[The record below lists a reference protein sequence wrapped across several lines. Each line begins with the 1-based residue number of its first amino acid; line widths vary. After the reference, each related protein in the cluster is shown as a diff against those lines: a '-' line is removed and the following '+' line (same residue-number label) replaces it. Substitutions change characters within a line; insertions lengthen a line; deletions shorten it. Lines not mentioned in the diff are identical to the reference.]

1 MAHLL
6 IAATQKSSGKTTVT
20 TGLAAALARRGMAVQ
35 PFKKGPDYIDP
46 MWLSQAAGNPCI
58 NLDFHC
64 MEEAEIIA
72 AFHRRDAVADI
83 SIVETN
89 KGLFDGVDVEG
100 RDSNAALASLLGGP
114 VVLVIDTLGM
124 TRGIAPLVLG
134 YVNFDPGVQ
143 IAGVILNKVGGPR
156 HEGKLRAALEYYT
169 DLPVLGAIGRDN
181 ALEIPERHLGLV
193 PANEAD
199 EANRTIDRLCKAIS
213 DNIDLDRIVEIAETA
228 VGPRAAPGPVPETK
242 ARSKDIRIGVA
253 RDAAFGFYYPD
264 DLEAFETAG
273 AEIVPFDCLEDE
285 RVPDVDGLFI
295 GGGFPETQMMA
306 LEANRSMLASIRA
319 AIEGGLPTYA
329 ECGGLMY
336 LSRSLTWRGE
346 THEMAGVIPGD
357 AVMHPRPQGRG
368 YVVLEDTGAG
378 PWPLPAS
385 RTGVPARFPAHEF
398 HYASL
403 DNLPRDMTFAW
414 RVLRGHG
421 IDGEHDGIVQG
432 NLLAGFSHL
441 RDVEGDRWARRFVEF
456 VRECR
461 KGMRPAS
468 ERSPISAL

>member
-6 IAATQKSSGKTTVT
+6 IAATQKSSGKTTFT

-46 MWLSQAAGNPCI
+46 MWLGRAAGRPCI

-64 MEEAEIIA
+64 MTKAEIIA
-72 AFHRRDAVADI
+72 AFRRRDANSDI
-83 SIVETN
+83 SLVETN

-100 RDSNAALASLLGGP
+100 RDSNAALASLLGAP
-114 VVLVIDTLGM
+114 VILVIDTLGM

-134 YVNFDPGVQ
+134 YENFDPDIH
-143 IAGVILNKVGGPR
+143 IAGVVLNKVGGPR

-169 DLPVLGAIGRDN
+169 DLPVLGALGRDP

-193 PANEAD
+193 PANEAG
-199 EANRTIDRLCKAIS
+199 EADRSVDSLCKAVS
-213 DNIDLDRIVEIAETA
+213 ADIDLDRIVEIARTA
-228 VGPRAAPGPVPETK
+228 DGPCAAIAPAPVSAPRT
-242 ARSKDIRIGVA
+242 KDIRIGVA

-264 DLEAFETAG
+264 DLEALESAG
-273 AEIVPFDCLEDE
+273 AEIVPFDCLEDATL
-285 RVPDVDGLFI
+285 PDVDGLFI
-295 GGGFPETQMMA
+295 GGGFPETQMAA
-306 LEANRSMLASIRA
+306 LEANQAMLISIRS

-346 THEMAGVIPGD
+346 TREMVGVIPGD
-357 AVMHPRPQGRG
+357 AIMHPRPQGRG
-368 YVVLEDTGAG
+368 YVVLEETGG
-378 PWPLPAS
+378 SPWPLS
-385 RTGVPARFPAHEF
+385 TSTIGVPAHEF

-403 DNLPRDMTFAW
+403 ENLPRNVTYAW

-421 IDGEHDGIVQG
+421 IDGQHDGIVQG

-441 RDVEGDRWARRFVEF
+441 RDVEGVRWAGPFVRFV
-456 VRECR
+456 RDR
-461 KGMRPAS
+461 RMGMDRTAIKRPAS
-468 ERSPISAL
+468 AR

>member
-6 IAATQKSSGKTTVT
+6 IAATHKSSGKTTVT
-20 TGLAAALARRGMAVQ
+20 TGLAAALARRGMTVQ

-46 MWLSQAAGNPCI
+46 MWLGRAAGNPCI

-64 MEEAEIIA
+64 MQEAEIVA
-72 AFHRRDAVADI
+72 AFCRRDAAADI

-100 RDSNAALASLLGGP
+100 RDSNAALAALLGAP

-134 YVNFDPGVQ
+134 YVNFDPAIH

-156 HEGKLRAALEYYT
+156 HEGKLRAALEFYT
-169 DLPVLGAIGRDN
+169 DLPVLGALGRDR

-193 PANEAD
+193 PANEAG
-199 EANRTIDRLCKAIS
+199 EANRTINRLAEAVAGGV
-213 DNIDLDRIVEIAETA
+213 DLDRIVEIAKSAE
-228 VGPRAAPGPVPETK
+228 GPRLAAVPAPVATPK
-242 ARSKDIRIGVA
+242 IKDIRIGVA

-264 DLEAFETAG
+264 DLEALETAG
-273 AEIVPFDCLEDE
+273 AEIVPFDCLNDKSL
-285 RVPDVDGLFI
+285 PDVDGLFI
-295 GGGFPETQMMA
+295 GGGFPETQMGA
-306 LEANRSMLASIRA
+306 LEANRELLASIRS

-336 LSRSLTWRGE
+336 LSRSLTWHGE
-346 THEMAGVIPGD
+346 TRQMAGVIPGD
-357 AVMHPRPQGRG
+357 AVMHARPQGRG
-368 YVVLEDTGAG
+368 YVVLEETAAA
-378 PWPLPAS
+378 PWPRPVAQTAES
-385 RTGVPARFPAHEF
+385 TGFPAHEF

-403 DNLPRDMTFAW
+403 ENLPRDVTYAW

-421 IDGEHDGIVQG
+421 IDGQHDGIVQG

-441 RDVEGDRWARRFVEF
+441 RDVEGDRWAARFAHF

-461 KGMRPAS
+461 KGKGRLAQA
-468 ERSPISAL
+468 R